1 VRDIQK
7 VMTALTSPVRRDI
20 LALIWEQ
27 DLLAGQIAAAFDL
40 TKPTISQHL
49 AVLREA
55 GLVSMT
61 ARGTSRRYRA
71 RQEALTG
78 LRGALTGSLK
88 WTPADDLP
96 ERDLAEVRTAPMVR
110 ARVDVDTDQETTFA
124 AFIDPAVFTRW
135 FGAPVTIEAGRFAA
149 TTEWGTEVRGRY
161 ELVCPPELIVM
172 SWDFEYGNVPVPGE
186 SRTGYLRVSSRPG
199 GARVEVHQLA
209 DSAAQAEFMEAA
221 WAMVLG
227 RLRAGVVA
235 ASDPAAVVPMRS
247 QRAKHQESDPVT
259 AASPANPVSPA
270 SPAGGRRSAG

>member
-1 VRDIQK
+1 MRDIQK

-27 DLLAGQIAAAFDL
+27 DLPAGQIASAFDL

-49 AVLREA
+49 AVLKDA
-55 GLVSMT
+55 GLVTMT

-78 LRGALTGSLK
+78 LRGALAGSLR

-96 ERDLAEVRTAPMVR
+96 ERDLAEVRTAPVVI
-110 ARVDVDTDQETTFA
+110 ARVDVDTDQETTFT
-124 AFIDPAVFTRW
+124 AFTDPAVFTRW

-172 SWDFEYGNVPVPGE
+172 RWDFDDGNVPVPGE
-186 SRTGYLRVSSRPG
+186 SRTGYLRVSPRPG
-199 GARVEVHQLA
+199 GARVEVHQLV
-209 DSAAQAEFMEAA
+209 DSAQQADFMEAA
-221 WAMVLG
+221 WGMVLG
-227 RLRAGVVA
+227 RLRSAVAA
-235 ASDPAAVVPMRS
+235 ASDPAAVVPLRS
-247 QRAKHQESDPVT
+247 RRVKHSEREPHPEPERERGPVT
-259 AASPANPVSPA
+259 FREPS
-270 SPAGGRRSAG
+270 